1 MEPTGSASCADRKN
15 QPNGIIDYPN
25 TYDRSWKLYNHLIG
39 QIPDDIIV
47 RSYCLGTRWSY
58 VEADCG
64 MGVAWTAKGGAPRTV
79 KRDLRGLP
87 LRVVAEM
94 SKSWCFEEATLGI
107 AALNAYYSRREL
119 LDPLGARYDEPVE
132 LPDGTTRKM
141 DAFSLYRDRMEGKKV
156 VVVGHFPHVDRIAE
170 YAQLTVLERN
180 VTNPLDTPDP
190 ACEYVMPSTDFAFVT
205 GVTFINKTAPRLLD
219 LTRNATTVFVG
230 PSTVMSPF
238 LFEWGVDMLAGSV
251 VADSEKVR
259 FAVQNG
265 TGQFFGEALCMMS
278 LSRPA

>member
-1 MEPTGSASCADRKN
+1 M
-15 QPNGIIDYPN
+15 N
-25 TYDRSWKLYNHLIG
+25 TT
-39 QIPDDIIV
+39 
-47 RSYCLGTRWSY
+47 CFFGTLS
-58 VEADCG
+58 
-64 MGVAWTAKGGAPRTV
+64 
-79 KRDLRGLP
+79 
-87 LRVVAEM
+87 
-94 SKSWCFEEATLGI
+94 SI

-219 LTRNATTVFVG
+219 LTRNATTV
-230 PSTVMSPF
+230 
-238 LFEWGVDMLAGSV
+238 
-251 VADSEKVR
+251 
-259 FAVQNG
+259 
-265 TGQFFGEALCMMS
+265 
-278 LSRPA
+278 